1 MKTRSGIRAL
11 GKNSRGGFTLV
22 ELIVVLVIL
31 AILAAMIVPSLTG
44 YIDSAR
50 EKRLIVQ
57 TRQAVM
63 AAQVLFDEAYG
74 AGVSQSIGRAC
85 GNVLDLSIGEDE
97 KIKDKIYELAELD
110 DEEGDIKSVST
121 DDTGKISALIWQ
133 LKPKQGKSKGAMCKY
148 DAANK
153 NEPYKVTPGS

>member
-74 AGVSQSIGRAC
+74 AGVSQSFHWGGRENK
-85 GNVLDLSIGEDE
+85 GQDL
-97 KIKDKIYELAELD
+97 
-110 DEEGDIKSVST
+110 
-121 DDTGKISALIWQ
+121 
-133 LKPKQGKSKGAMCKY
+133 
-148 DAANK
+148 
-153 NEPYKVTPGS
+153 

>member
-31 AILAAMIVPSLTG
+31 AILAAIIVPSLTG

-85 GNVLDLSIGEDE
+85 ENVLGLSIGASTIGEE
-97 KIKDKIYELAELD
+97 IYKLAELD